1 MSFFVALLSGY
12 RRFLVYPTKGNPNP
26 ARLFSVEDYL
36 DKLERDSRPF
46 AELLCG
52 SQVGRKYLSMGCEWA
67 AYIHTWY
74 VSRRLDISSHY
85 SGGGNTVIRTEY
97 CV

>member
-52 SQVGRKYLSMGCEWA
+52 SQVGRKYLGMGCEWA
-67 AYIHTWY
+67 A
-74 VSRRLDISSHY
+74 
-85 SGGGNTVIRTEY
+85 
-97 CV
+97 